1 MGKLMII
8 SGFSGVGK
16 GTIIQKMM
24 EIDPAIQLS
33 ISETDRERQND
44 NDRYVFVTQEEFQE
58 NLKSGRYIEFNRY
71 GDHYYATPRQP
82 ILNGM
87 ADNQNHPMILEIDVN
102 GMRTVCQDIE
112 DTITVFIAVDAETLF
127 SRLKDRGDSEN
138 EIYKRLQIAANE
150 VGTVNE
156 YEYILI
162 NYNVEDTARRLLEIL
177 QGVDVESDIFDPKQ
191 FQADLSAILN
201 SIA

>member
-33 ISETDRERQND
+33 ISETDRERRND

-87 ADNQNHPMILEIDVN
+87 ANNQNHSMILEIDVN

-177 QGVDVESDIFDPKQ
+177 QGVDVESDIFDSKQ
-191 FQADLSAILN
+191 FQADLSVILN